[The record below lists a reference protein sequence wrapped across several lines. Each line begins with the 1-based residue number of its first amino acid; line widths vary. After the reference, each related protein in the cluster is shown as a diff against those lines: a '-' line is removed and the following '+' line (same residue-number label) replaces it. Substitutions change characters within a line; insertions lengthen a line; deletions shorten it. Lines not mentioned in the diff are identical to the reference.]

1 METIPIG
8 PLLINLSALLGA
20 SLLVERFLKILGEI
34 IDRLVIHQLNNLH
47 NQRQSI
53 NRKLQFLAFAGKEEE
68 AATRKGEDNDPR
80 EIPFNPNLPDY
91 QKRDSHFRV
100 QEIKRLDNTE
110 SNRQR
115 FTIIRQQNEVRRDF
129 WMQLF
134 GTLIAVLACRYLGF
148 SVWSFVTYAGLNG
161 STPLNDI
168 PTTFMDFLITGII
181 IGSGSKPIN
190 FLMNFLL
197 NRKVEEVQ
205 AAAAAEDEPT
215 SASSTTASALLTAIN
230 NPVVQKERQLS
241 IEERVGLVYDG
252 GNRPERLEDNHRFSV
267 DKVELFIYHHTT
279 LHSEATFQDLVR
291 VFDDRGW
298 LTGYNCVVFH
308 DGSIRVLCRWDR
320 FGNHARPYNSK
331 SLGLA
336 FQGNFETNP
345 NVPFSNSNGSL
356 GLLAP
361 TDAQLEAGAR
371 VMALWLHLW
380 NQTPSFPDK
389 IPPNGLPRGIIPH
402 NLFAAKACP
411 GNNFP
416 HTDFQ
421 QHIRRYYNAWIIDSA
436 FSKSLQAFKNKPRVM
451 P

>member
-8 PLLINLSALLGA
+8 PLLVNLSALLGA
-20 SLLVERFLKILGEI
+20 SLLVERFLKILGI
-34 IDRLVIHQLNNLH
+34 VIDRLVIHQLNNLA

-53 NRKLQFLAFAGKEEE
+53 ERKLRFRALAREEEE
-68 AATRKGEDNDPR
+68 AANRAGEDNDPM
-80 EIPFNPNLPDY
+80 EIPFNPNLPDHR
-91 QKRDSHFRV
+91 KRNSHFRV
-100 QEIKRLDNTE
+100 QEIKRLRDAETNP
-110 SNRQR
+110 QR
-115 FTIIRQQNEVRRDF
+115 FSTIRQLNNVRRDF

-134 GTLIAVLACRYLGF
+134 GTFIAVLACRHLGF
-148 SVWSFVTYAGLNG
+148 SVWSFVTFAGLNG
-161 STPLNDI
+161 TILLSNV
-168 PTTFMDFLITGII
+168 PTTFMDFFITGII

-197 NRKVEEVQ
+197 NRKVEEVRE
-205 AAAAAEDEPT
+205 AAAEPA
-215 SASSTTASALLTAIN
+215 SASLPTASALVTTID
-230 NPVVQKERQLS
+230 NPVVQKERQVS
-241 IEERVGLVYDG
+241 VEERVGLVYNG
-252 GNRPERLEDNHRFSV
+252 GDRPERLEDNHKFSV
-267 DKVELFIYHHTT
+267 DNVELFIYHHTA
-279 LHSEATFQDLVR
+279 LHSEATFRDLVK

-345 NVPFSNSNGSL
+345 SVPFANSDGSL

-371 VMALWLHLW
+371 VMALWSHMW
-380 NQTPSFPDK
+380 GQTPAFPDK
-389 IPPNGLPRGIIPH
+389 VPPNGLSRGIVPH

-416 HTDFQ
+416 HDDFQ
-421 QHIRRYYNAWIIDSA
+421 QHIRRYYNAWMMDSA